1 MFTTTSSNTNPS
13 VEIKQEDDI
22 LKQTKYKTVIQPTL
36 NSAFEERTE
45 TNLQALDVLLENEKH
60 KNSADSWNKLNKT
73 TKIQKLHHFSETYGN
88 ANKLPQK
95 DIKSLKMYL
104 NDCLDKNKLQKTKDL
119 VYDKENGI
127 VISIPG
133 LLLNTTTRAFTIRS
147 TDSLKRVS
155 SLKSLAPK
163 KNKTPTNT
171 TNNTNTINIKETIDK

>member
-1 MFTTTSSNTNPS
+1 MFSTTNTNS
-13 VEIKQEDDI
+13 SDSNSNIKPDDDI

-45 TNLQALDVLLENEKH
+45 TNIQALDVLLEKEKYN
-60 KNSADSWNKLNKT
+60 NSTDSWNKLNKT

-95 DIKSLKMYL
+95 DIKSLKMYF

-119 VYDKENGI
+119 VYDKENGVI
-127 VISIPG
+127 VSIPG

-163 KNKTPTNT
+163 KNKTPTN
-171 TNNTNTINIKETIDK
+171 NVLEIADTI